1 MLALIALV
9 ALEGAAAKSPNGPIN
24 LTLYRVS
31 PLDYP
36 GLVDMDTGTY
46 ARHRQHS
53 STYRQAW
60 TDVVPTRSCHRSGF
74 AC

>member
-9 ALEGAAAKSPNGPIN
+9 ALGGAAAKSPNGPIN

-46 ARHRQHS
+46 GAPSAQ
-53 STYRQAW
+53 
-60 TDVVPTRSCHRSGF
+60 
-74 AC
+74 